1 MTPAWVE
8 VLIRLAQFGFGLVLF
23 GLPAFAVYRRR
34 AWKAAERTEVFFRV
48 TLIASALGLLIAASA
63 ATVAL
68 TVNMYGT
75 LADALGMEAVWSV
88 LTGLQV
94 GAALGARLVLT
105 TVFLL
110 VLLIMPGRTSTRPVL
125 TLIGGVIV
133 AGFAWSGHGAATEGF
148 WAFAHLISDVLHLLA
163 AAIWIGAL
171 VALTGVLALASAPRN
186 SALVADDLK
195 AFSAL
200 GTASVLVIVIT
211 GLINSAFL
219 VGVDRIGRMTTDPY
233 GQILIVKIALFVA
246 MLGLAAANRFVLVP
260 RLERLDLASAPS
272 LSLSLS
278 LSRLKISVG
287 VETMLGLLV
296 LLAVA
301 AMGRIAPLSGG

>member
-8 VLIRLAQFGFGLVLF
+8 VFIRLAQYGFGLVLF
-23 GLPAFAVYRRR
+23 GLPAFAVYRCK
-34 AWKAAERTEVFFRV
+34 AWEAAGRTGVPFRV

-63 ATVAL
+63 ATVVL

-75 LADALGMEAVWSV
+75 LADSLDVEAVWSV

-110 VLLIMPGRTSTRPVL
+110 VLLFMPDGTTKRPVL

-148 WAFAHLISDVLHLLA
+148 WALCHLISDILHLLA

-171 VALTGVLALASAPRN
+171 VALSGVLARASAPRN
-186 SALVADDLK
+186 AALVADDLK

-219 VGVDRIGRMTTDPY
+219 VGVERIGRMTTDPY
-233 GQILIVKIALFVA
+233 GQILIAKIALFVA

-260 RLERLDLASAPS
+260 RLERQDLAPVSA
-272 LSLSLS
+272 

-287 VETMLGLLV
+287 LETMLGLLV

>member
-8 VLIRLAQFGFGLVLF
+8 VLIRLAQYGFGLVLF
-23 GLPAFAVYRRR
+23 GLPAFAVYRRK
-34 AWKAAERTEVFFRV
+34 AWKASGGTRIPFRL
-48 TLIASALGLLIAASA
+48 TMIASALGLLIAALA
-63 ATVAL
+63 ATLAL

-75 LADALGMEAVWSV
+75 LADALDAEAVWSV

-94 GAALGARLVLT
+94 GVALGIRLILT
-105 TVFLL
+105 AAFLL
-110 VLLIMPGRTSTRPVL
+110 VLLSMPDRTTTRL
-125 TLIGGVIV
+125 ALSLIGGVIV

-148 WAFAHLISDVLHLLA
+148 WALAHLISDVLHLLA

-171 VALTGVLALASAPRN
+171 VALTGILTHASTPQNAP
-186 SALVADDLK
+186 LVGDDLT

-219 VGVDRIGRMTTDPY
+219 VGMDRIGQMASHPY
-233 GQILIVKIALFVA
+233 GQILIAKIALFVA
-246 MLGLAAANRFVLVP
+246 MHGLAAANRFVLVP
-260 RLERLDLASAPS
+260 RLERQDIASAPS
-272 LSLSLS
+272 LS
-278 LSRLKISVG
+278 RLKTSVG
-287 VETMLGLLV
+287 VETILGLLV

>member
-8 VLIRLAQFGFGLVLF
+8 VLIRLAQYGFGLVLF
-23 GLPAFAVYRRR
+23 GLPAFAVYRRK
-34 AWKAAERTEVFFRV
+34 AWEAAGRTGVPFRV
-48 TLIASALGLLIAASA
+48 TLIASALGLLIAALT

-75 LADALGMEAVWSV
+75 LADALDVEAVWSV

-94 GAALGARLVLT
+94 GVALGARSVLT

-110 VLLIMPGRTSTRPVL
+110 VLFFMPNWTTTRLAL
-125 TLIGGVIV
+125 TPIGGAIV
-133 AGFAWSGHGAATEGF
+133 ASFAWSGHGAATEGL
-148 WAFAHLISDVLHLLA
+148 WALTHLISDVLHLLA

-171 VALTGVLALASAPRN
+171 VALTGALAHASAPQKA
-186 SALVADDLK
+186 ALVGDDLK

-219 VGVDRIGRMTTDPY
+219 VGVDRIGQMASHPY
-233 GQILIVKIALFVA
+233 GQILLAKIALFVA

-260 RLERLDLASAPS
+260 RLERQDIGSAPS
-272 LSLSLS
+272 LSS
-278 LSRLKISVG
+278 LKISVG

-296 LLAVA
+296 VLAVA
-301 AMGRIAPLSGG
+301 AMGRIAPLSGV

>member
-8 VLIRLAQFGFGLVLF
+8 VLNRLAQYGFGLVLF
-23 GLPAFAVYRRR
+23 GLPAFAVYRRK
-34 AWKAAERTEVFFRV
+34 AWKASGGTGVPFRV
-48 TLIASALGLLIAASA
+48 TLIASALGLLIAALA
-63 ATVAL
+63 ASMAL

-75 LADALGMEAVWSV
+75 LADALDVEAVWSV
-88 LTGLQV
+88 MTGLQV
-94 GAALGARLVLT
+94 GVALGARLVLT
-105 TVFLL
+105 AVFLL
-110 VLLIMPGRTSTRPVL
+110 VLLFIPDRTTTQLAL

-133 AGFAWSGHGAATEGF
+133 ASFAWSGHGAATEGL
-148 WAFAHLISDVLHLLA
+148 WALTHLISDVLHLLA

-171 VALTGVLALASAPRN
+171 VALTGVLGRASAPRN
-186 SALVADDLK
+186 AALVGDDLK

-200 GTASVLVIVIT
+200 GTAAVLVIVIT

-219 VGVDRIGRMTTDPY
+219 VGVERIGQMASHPY
-233 GQILIVKIALFVA
+233 GQILIAKIALFVV

-278 LSRLKISVG
+278 RLKISVG
-287 VETMLGLLV
+287 VETMFGLLV